1 MANIRLI
8 LNGKSSG
15 DQRVRRSV
23 TEIRERGHQ
32 VGVRVTWEA
41 DDMPRLVNEAL
52 EDAAK
57 GLVDTIVAGGG
68 DGTVNEVFSSA
79 FTLGIP
85 AKCTFGILPL
95 GTANDFARSAGL
107 SVEDLTATS
116 LMIANTPASAIDLGL
131 FDGKPFVNV
140 LTGGFGSEVT
150 AETDPVLKRRLGS
163 FAYALTG
170 LLRIGDLTASSGVF
184 RAENF
189 EWGGAFTALAIGN
202 GRQAGGGVQLCPDA
216 TINDGLL
223 DLMIM
228 PHLPNRERAEA
239 LGMLLRQGKAAV
251 RSVIKSAKSPWF
263 TYQSTADL
271 HVNLDGEPIRTKSF
285 RVECRP
291 AAISVHIGNSPLL
304 GPRGSDAGVIASG
317 PSTK

>member
-1 MANIRLI
+1 MANIRLV

-15 DQRVRRSV
+15 DQRVHRSV

-32 VGVRVTWEA
+32 VSVRVTWEA
-41 DDMPRLVNEAL
+41 DDMPRLMNEAL

-57 GLVDTIVAGGG
+57 GHIDTVVAGGG

-85 AKCTFGILPL
+85 ARCTFGILPL

-107 SVEDLTATS
+107 PVEDLTAS
-116 LMIANTPASAIDLGL
+116 LLIITDTPASAIDLGL
-131 FDGKPFVNV
+131 FDGRPFVNV

-150 AETDPVLKRRLGS
+150 AETDPALKHRLGS
-163 FAYALTG
+163 LAYALTG
-170 LLRIGDLTASSGVF
+170 LLRIGNLSASSGVF

-189 EWGGAFTALAIGN
+189 EWEGGFSALAIGN
-202 GRQAGGGVQLCPDA
+202 GRQAGGGIQLCPEA

-228 PHLPNRERAEA
+228 PHLPHSLRAEA
-239 LGMLLRQGKAAV
+239 LGRLLRQGKAAV
-251 RSVIKSAKSPWF
+251 RSVIKTAKSPWF
-263 TYQSTADL
+263 TYQSTEDL
-271 HVNLDGEPIRTKSF
+271 HVNLDGEPTRMNSF

-304 GPRGSDAGVIASG
+304 APPGGDADVLAVTS
-317 PSTK
+317 SAE